1 MERVKVEYDELIN
14 YALPTASI
22 HTNSKEDKRQIF
34 LDNLHQLKAEGQ
46 LCTPDI
52 NDEEIKAAICNNI
65 YYYFYNEIIESGND
79 HIITVYK
86 NNGEKVNFSLLEA
99 LSLKKY
105 LSRDGRYK

>member
-14 YALPTASI
+14 YALPTVSI

-86 NNGEKVNFSLLEA
+86 NNGEKVTFSLLEA

>member
-1 MERVKVEYDELIN
+1 MERAKVEYDELIN
-14 YALPTASI
+14 YALPTSSI

-34 LDNLHQLKAEGQ
+34 LDNLHRLKVEGQ

-52 NDEEIKAAICNNI
+52 NNEEVKAAICNHI

-79 HIITVYK
+79 HIITAYK
-86 NNGEKVNFSLLEA
+86 NNGEKVTFSLLEA

-105 LSRDGRYK
+105 LSREGKHR